1 MSFALQ
7 QNGNNGVVLAAKHDE
22 SPDGLGAVLIARR
35 YDGEF
40 TPIDRTQCLSEYSA
54 VCRNICTGTMPKVY
68 TSKEH
73 KGLLP
78 PLEARL
84 EKGLL
89 PALKKCHK
97 ENAQGPHWY
106 VAVMAVDPSAQGAKH
121 CSRLMRAV
129 CAQADA
135 DGIPAYL
142 ECSGP
147 RNKTIYERFG
157 FRCVNTYKLEVP
169 DGDEEG
175 WPSYGPFYAMVRPL
189 NGEDSSVNTS
199 AKMARDA

>member
-1 MSFALQ
+1 M
-7 QNGNNGVVLAAKHDE
+7 GLARQRAAIFSTSPISVKAPAQLASRSRSSQIAKED
-22 SPDGLGAVLIARR
+22 
-35 YDGEF
+35 
-40 TPIDRTQCLSEYSA
+40 Q
-54 VCRNICTGTMPKVY
+54 Y

-97 ENAQGPHWY
+97 ENTQGPHWY

-142 ECSGP
+142 DCSGP

-157 FRCVNTYKLEVP
+157 FRCVNTYKLEVT

-175 WPSYGPFYAMVRPL
+175 WPSYEPFIR
-189 NGEDSSVNTS
+189 
-199 AKMARDA
+199 